1 MGRIILLLAM
11 VILFT
16 GIVLYS
22 IYKYKPKFL
31 WLVPV
36 VAVVV
41 SGFSLLYD
49 IISYTTSEPTVA
61 KKLTHYFHNDVSMGF
76 YLIYAPVT
84 VIVVIMTIIAYVFN
98 HYKKK

>member
-1 MGRIILLLAM
+1 MGRVVLLLAM

-16 GIVLYS
+16 GIALFS

-31 WLVPV
+31 WIVPV
-36 VAVVV
+36 VAVLV

-49 IISYTTSEPTVA
+49 IISYTASEPTVA
-61 KKLTHYFHNDVSMGF
+61 KKLAHYFHNDVSMGF